1 MNRMETFDKYF
12 TEAEE
17 RQLLRAI
24 KRVKG
29 EIAERDLAWI
39 RLIRLT
45 GIRIQ
50 PLSKLTVGDAVTALD
65 SGYLQIGQWNKREK
79 AQSIFLVKEARRH
92 LKTLLKLHRKAN
104 LESDLDEYDRPLII
118 SRKHCALTIRAFQ
131 KRFEFWIKESGLPR
145 GSIHWLRHTFAKRL
159 LAKNGDSAKALLA
172 VQQLLGHS
180 DLKTTAIYTKP
191 DKESIKEMMINAS

>member
-1 MNRMETFDKYF
+1 MNHMETFDKYF

-17 RQLLRAI
+17 RQLVRAI

-29 EIAERDLAWI
+29 DIAERDLAWI

-50 PLSKLTVGDAVTALD
+50 PLSKLTVGDAITALD

-104 LESDLDEYDRPLII
+104 LECDLDEFERPLIV
-118 SRKHCALTIRAFQ
+118 SRKHCALTKRAFQ
-131 KRFEFWIKESGLPR
+131 KRFEYWIKESGLPR
-145 GSIHWLRHTFAKRL
+145 GTIHWLRHTFAKRL